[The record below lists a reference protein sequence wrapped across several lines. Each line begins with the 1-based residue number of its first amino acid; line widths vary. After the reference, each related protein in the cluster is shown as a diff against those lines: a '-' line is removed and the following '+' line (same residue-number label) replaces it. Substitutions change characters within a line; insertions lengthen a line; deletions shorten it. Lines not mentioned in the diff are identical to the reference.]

1 MEMLRDIYH
10 VLMDFNWISVIV
22 RILLAAVLGGVVGL
36 ERGLHGRAAG
46 MRTHMLVCLGA
57 ALTTLLGQYNVEV
70 LGVDWADPLRVGA
83 QVISGV
89 GFLGAGTIM
98 LKRGSS
104 QIRGLTTAAGIW
116 TTAIIGLSIGIG
128 FYAGALLTT
137 VIAVFAFTFVASIE
151 SKMNRKRQRLFVYL
165 ELDGVDG
172 VPSVIERIKASYD
185 AIEIQVTPARSG
197 TANNVGIEA
206 LIKIPRKHTIDE
218 RINDLQNIDRVV
230 FAIHAS

>member
-1 MEMLRDIYH
+1 
-10 VLMDFNWISVIV
+10 
-22 RILLAAVLGGVVGL
+22 
-36 ERGLHGRAAG
+36 
-46 MRTHMLVCLGA
+46 
-57 ALTTLLGQYNVEV
+57 
-70 LGVDWADPLRVGA
+70 
-83 QVISGV
+83 
-89 GFLGAGTIM
+89 
-98 LKRGSS
+98 
-104 QIRGLTTAAGIW
+104 
-116 TTAIIGLSIGIG
+116 
-128 FYAGALLTT
+128 
-137 VIAVFAFTFVASIE
+137 
-151 SKMNRKRQRLFVYL
+151 MNRKRQRLFVYL